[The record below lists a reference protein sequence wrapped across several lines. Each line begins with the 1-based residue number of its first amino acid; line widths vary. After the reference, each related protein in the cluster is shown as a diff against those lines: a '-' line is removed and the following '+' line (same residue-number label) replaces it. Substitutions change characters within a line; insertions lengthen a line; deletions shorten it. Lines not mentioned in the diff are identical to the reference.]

1 VTRTTDQSNRVRDL
15 WNLSVLYRRRGD
27 DAAATDL
34 LERSA
39 AVAMGYLASSDNEWL
54 VVKREEE
61 VNHIIAELA
70 WMYARA
76 GDPIRALAATE
87 AVRGLAVRLY
97 TMPGSERLQWDHRSL
112 ATLGPRPVVRVEDGE
127 SRLYL
132 TREPEPLSEE
142 LELPDISVQL
152 EQLRTRL
159 ADEATAIVSVA
170 GTPGRGLTAVICYP
184 DGTLRS
190 VQWEL
195 DPSVPV
201 PVDSFDAPGIFR
213 EGRFRNLSEVF
224 YEQFF
229 GPVDRA
235 LRNRGVSRIALST
248 PFWLGRFPLEALRN
262 GSPYI
267 ADDYQIIYMPSIMVA
282 ADLPQVRARPDH
294 TRMLIVG
301 YTGSD
306 LPHSHAEVSGLK
318 GIWRDRATV
327 VSADECT
334 KTGILAEL
342 AGDYDIIHFCCHASY
357 DPQYPLKSALHLVPE
372 PQDDRHRVAAWEIMK
387 LVRFAHAPVVSLSAC
402 SSGVMDGRD
411 TNPCY
416 GLTGSFLRAG
426 ARLIIGTRW
435 PVYDDTAEQAVLAMY
450 RTYHNSGQSVPRSLH
465 AAEATM
471 RGSSGIEDWAA
482 FGCVGLP

>member
-1 VTRTTDQSNRVRDL
+1 MRDL
-15 WNLSVLYRRRGD
+15 WNLAVLYRRRGD

-39 AVAMGYLASSDNEWL
+39 AVALGYLASSDNEWL
-54 VVKREEE
+54 IVKREEE
-61 VNHIIAELA
+61 VNHVIAELA
-70 WMYARA
+70 WMYAKA
-76 GDPIRALAATE
+76 GDQIRALAATE

-97 TMPGSERLQWDHRSL
+97 TMPGDERLQWSYQSV
-112 ATLGPRPVVRVEDGE
+112 AALGPRPVVRVEDGE

-132 TREPEPLSEE
+132 AREREPPSEE

-152 EQLRTRL
+152 GQLRTRL

-170 GTPGRGLTAVICYP
+170 GTPGRGLTAIICYP
-184 DGTLRS
+184 DGTLTS

-201 PVDSFDAPGIFR
+201 PADNFDVPSKFR
-213 EGRFRNLSEVF
+213 EGGFRNLSEVF

-235 LRNRGVSRIALST
+235 LRNRGVRRVALST

-267 ADDYQIIYMPSIMVA
+267 ADDYQIIYIPSIMVA
-282 ADLPQVRARPDH
+282 ADLPRARARPDR

-301 YTGSD
+301 YAGTD
-306 LPHSHAEVSGLK
+306 LPYSHVEVSGLK
-318 GIWRDRATV
+318 TIWGNRATV

-334 KTGILAEL
+334 KTGIMAEL

-357 DPQYPLKSALHLVPE
+357 DPQYRLKSALHLVPE

-402 SSGVMDGRD
+402 SSGVMDGGD

-435 PVYDDTAEQAVLAMY
+435 DVYDDTAAQAILAMY
-450 RTYHNSGQSVPRSLH
+450 RTHYKTGRSVPRSLH
-465 AAEATM
+465 AVEAIM
-471 RGSSGIEDWAA
+471 RRSFGIEDWAA